1 MRALQEAII
10 ANDTDK
16 PFGKPEFDKL
26 FAGYDV
32 SLSLNPFKRKD
43 MKI

>member
-10 ANDTDK
+10 ANDSDK
-16 PFGKPEFDKL
+16 PFQRAEFDKL

-32 SLSLNPFKRKD
+32 SSGAPTLRTG
-43 MKI
+43 

>member
-10 ANDTDK
+10 ANEGDK
-16 PFGKPEFDKL
+16 PFGRTEFDKL

-32 SLSLNPFKRKD
+32 WILYML
-43 MKI
+43 